1 MSKQG
6 LDRETRKAAI
16 GYIKKSSKV
25 SLKDIVEIIEP
36 HIDFEYDKLEKMY
49 AYGIARGLFAKVKDE
64 HGNRRYFAVPTAE
77 GTVYVDIDN
86 CDDLELMKALNVKM
100 DKKLSGLSKSL
111 KKIKHQQKIIEGQ
124 ISIQEYMKEGEMHA
138 QSG

>member
-6 LDRETRKAAI
+6 LDKEIRKATM

-25 SLKDIVEIIEP
+25 SLKDIVELIEP

-64 HGNRRYFAVPTAE
+64 HGNRRYFAVPTDD
-77 GTVYVDIDN
+77 GTVYVDIDS
-86 CDDLELMKALNVKM
+86 CDDLELMKALKEKM
-100 DKKLSGLSKSL
+100 DKKLSGISKSV
-111 KKIKHQQKIIEGQ
+111 KKITHQQKIIEGQ
-124 ISIQEYMKEGEMHA
+124 ISIQEYMKEGERRA